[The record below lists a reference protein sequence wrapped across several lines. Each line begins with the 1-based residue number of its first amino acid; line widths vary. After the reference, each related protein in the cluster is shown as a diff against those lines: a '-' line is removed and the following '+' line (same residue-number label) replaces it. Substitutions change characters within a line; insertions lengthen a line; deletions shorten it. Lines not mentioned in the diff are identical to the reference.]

1 MKASS
6 DGASSRVGNEGVS
19 RSVLRAVQLLQVVAV
34 RAREPLRLN
43 EIVQMTG
50 LPKTTCHRLLGV
62 LCDEGLLRMDDS
74 GRYAPGPLLL
84 AMGMNFLR
92 QTDIRE
98 VAHPAMVEFTSKTSE
113 TTHLGVLH
121 FPFVVYIDKVESPH
135 AVRMHSQVGAMNPVY
150 RTGLGKALAAFSSD
164 ALIDEICAGP
174 LEATTPNTITDGDAL
189 RADLLLT
196 RERGYSVDD
205 VENEEGIRCIGA
217 PVLGHDGRPLAAVS
231 LAGPD
236 VRLTL
241 EVAHA
246 LGPDLVAV
254 TREISRQLGY
264 RGTTGAP
271 T

>member
-1 MKASS
+1 MPS
-6 DGASSRVGNEGVS
+6 DRGGNEGVS

-34 RAREPLRLN
+34 RARNPLRLN

-62 LCDEGLLRMDDS
+62 LCDEGMIRTDDL

-92 QTDIRE
+92 QTDIRQI
-98 VAHPAMVEFTSKTSE
+98 AHPAMVEFTNKTGE

-135 AVRMHSQVGAMNPVY
+135 AVRMHSQIGAMNPLH
-150 RTGLGKALAAFSSD
+150 RTGLGKALVAFSPET
-164 ALIDEICAGP
+164 LIEEVCAGP
-174 LEATTPNTITDGDAL
+174 LDATTRNTITDGDAL
-189 RADLLLT
+189 RAELILT

-241 EVAHA
+241 RVAHT
-246 LGPDLVAV
+246 LGPELVAV
-254 TREISRQLGY
+254 TREISRRLGY
-264 RGTTGAP
+264 RGTTG
-271 T
+271 TST

>member
-1 MKASS
+1 
-6 DGASSRVGNEGVS
+6 
-19 RSVLRAVQLLQVVAV
+19 
-34 RAREPLRLN
+34 
-43 EIVQMTG
+43 
-50 LPKTTCHRLLGV
+50 
-62 LCDEGLLRMDDS
+62 
-74 GRYAPGPLLL
+74 
-84 AMGMNFLR
+84 
-92 QTDIRE
+92 
-98 VAHPAMVEFTSKTSE
+98 MVEFTSKTSE